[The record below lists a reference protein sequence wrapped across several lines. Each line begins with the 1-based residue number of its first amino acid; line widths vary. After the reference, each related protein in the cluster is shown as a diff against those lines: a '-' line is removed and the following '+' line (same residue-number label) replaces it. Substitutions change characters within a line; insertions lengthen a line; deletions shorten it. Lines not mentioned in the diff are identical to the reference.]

1 MKYVR
6 IIPAHNEGAF
16 IEKTLDSTVAQTVLP
31 GHWIIVDD
39 TDQPWL
45 YRLGYFWPNLS
56 LDSTDAE
63 AKPGLVPCGKA
74 SLLE

>member
-1 MKYVR
+1 MKYLLM
-6 IIPAHNEGAF
+6 IPAHNEAAF

-31 GHWIIVDD
+31 GHWVIVDD

-45 YRLGYFWPNLS
+45 CRLGYFWPNLS
-56 LDSTDAE
+56 LDSTDA
-63 AKPGLVPCGKA
+63 KPGLVPCGKA